1 MIKDLRAPRREGWIY
16 YQPINIYVRL
26 SASAG
31 AHLSGLSR
39 HVFNGP
45 TNAWDPANVKS
56 YCNIT
61 KAYLVALRQSRL
73 DCLHSLLGTTYYNDR
88 VDFLARLPRERVT
101 CLLITI

>member
-1 MIKDLRAPRREGWIY
+1 MIKDLRAHRREGWIY
-16 YQPINIYVRL
+16 YQPINIYARL

-31 AHLSGLSR
+31 ANFSGLSR

-45 TNAWDPANVKS
+45 NNAWDPANVKS

-73 DCLHSLLGTTYYNDR
+73 DCLHSLLGATYYNNR
-88 VDFLARLPRERVT
+88 ANFLARLPGRR
-101 CLLITI
+101 